1 MVARNP
7 DADSTLPYLIRLP
20 LGRDGVVLKAR
31 DSWPRTAKIYCH
43 RAAEWPRDAAVVER
57 VPVRSC
63 VRRGPAIDLILD
75 RGRENRSQLV
85 FTTLRGGREA
95 IFWQSART
103 AKQARPGV
111 RLPTARAAGLAEL
124 EIIVDSRER
133 YPYRFGA
140 QQVSTRRGWLPAGDY
155 GVELDG
161 RLVAAVER
169 KSLEDFVASLTTGKL
184 RYALAELASLP
195 RAAVVIE
202 ERYSA
207 VFRLERMRPAVVAG
221 GLAEV
226 QVRWPTVPIVFT
238 ETRPLAQEWTF
249 RFLGAALAELR
260 QHVATEDLGTT
271 LSPGDPMPPR
281 PVSTAEIRTWAM
293 RAGLPVSDRGRL
305 RPEIRQAYAD
315 AHG

>member
-1 MVARNP
+1 M
-7 DADSTLPYLIRLP
+7 
-20 LGRDGVVLKAR
+20 
-31 DSWPRTAKIYCH
+31 
-43 RAAEWPRDAAVVER
+43 
-57 VPVRSC
+57 
-63 VRRGPAIDLILD
+63 
-75 RGRENRSQLV
+75 
-85 FTTLRGGREA
+85 
-95 IFWQSART
+95 
-103 AKQARPGV
+103 
-111 RLPTARAAGLAEL
+111 
-124 EIIVDSRER
+124 
-133 YPYRFGA
+133 
-140 QQVSTRRGWLPAGDY
+140 
-155 GVELDG
+155 
-161 RLVAAVER
+161 ER

-207 VFRLERMRPAVVAG
+207 VFRLERVRPAVVAG

-260 QHVATEDLGTT
+260 QDVATEDLGTT

-305 RPEIRQAYAD
+305 RLEIRQAYAD